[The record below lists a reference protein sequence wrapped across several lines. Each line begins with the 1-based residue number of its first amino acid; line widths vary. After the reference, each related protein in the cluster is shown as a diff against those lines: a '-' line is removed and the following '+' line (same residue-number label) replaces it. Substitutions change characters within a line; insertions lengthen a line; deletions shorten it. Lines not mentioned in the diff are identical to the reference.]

1 MFCVDALGD
10 EKLARIRKQR
20 HTAYARLPHSLD
32 DEHTYSP
39 NLVILITVVS
49 VVVYA
54 RLGLIVPMFTMVT
67 IITYG
72 LKTLL

>member
-39 NLVILITVVS
+39 NLVILITVVG

-54 RLGLIVPMFTMVT
+54 RLGLIVHLCLHWLPLLRMV
-67 IITYG
+67 
-72 LKTLL
+72 LRP